1 MDAKWSTDVHPG
13 FRTNVVKVGNITI
26 EINRPILSA
35 EEQSRRED
43 AVRMALTGFKMKG
56 ENK

>member
-1 MDAKWSTDVHPG
+1 MHPDY
-13 FRTNVVKVGNITI
+13 RTKVVKVGNITI
-26 EINRPILSA
+26 EINRPILLP